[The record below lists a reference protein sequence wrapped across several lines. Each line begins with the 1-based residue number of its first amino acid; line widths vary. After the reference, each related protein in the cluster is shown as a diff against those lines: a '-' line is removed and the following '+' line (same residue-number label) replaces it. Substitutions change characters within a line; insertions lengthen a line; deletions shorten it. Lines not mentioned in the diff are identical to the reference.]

1 MGWRFLNDAIPKL
14 IHFTYLGKRRSN
26 IHIEI
31 GEFVNLISPH
41 LIALVCTAYLW
52 ALQEYQETGSKPE
65 EIKAFNID
73 AGKSILSAQNGV
85 YGS

>member
-14 IHFTYLGKRRSN
+14 IHTAYLGKRRSN
-26 IHIEI
+26 IHIEEQ
-31 GEFVNLISPH
+31 EFVNLISPP

-65 EIKAFNID
+65 ETKAFNIYG
-73 AGKSILSAQNGV
+73 GKGILSAQNGV
-85 YGS
+85 